1 MPRLGMLKVSSS
13 HYYGLDERKQDPRS
27 KHYTDAQVGDAQVGD
42 AEGLFNSL
50 KRIDGSRF
58 KESKTQEAITIP
70 IPRLGMP
77 KVTSSH

>member
-27 KHYTDAQVGDAQVGD
+27 KHYTDTQVGDP
-42 AEGLFNSL
+42 EGLFKSL

-77 KVTSSH
+77 KVSSSH